1 MDRAALRQTIAD
13 LLEAETGTRYQDLND
28 DTVLT
33 DGLGLDSIDLVS
45 LIVQIEN
52 RFRIKI
58 ATEELRSV
66 TVGQMLDL
74 LQANWPSSSRRRP
87 PERAPRGRPPGLR
100 AGRVLHR
107 APSPP
112 LRFR

>member
-1 MDRAALRQTIAD
+1 MDRAALRQTLAD

-58 ATEELRSV
+58 ATEELRSI
-66 TVGQMLDL
+66 TKVGQMLDL
-74 LQANWPSSSRRRP
+74 LQAKLAVQQPT
-87 PERAPRGRPPGLR
+87 EA
-100 AGRVLHR
+100 A
-107 APSPP
+107 
-112 LRFR
+112 